1 MPKKSYRPRRRPNRK
16 RFVKRKRSDARV
28 KKLALQAVNA
38 QKVMKRFPNDGL
50 NFQNP
55 NPAGNSWLCFIP
67 TDIGASGTTSAQ
79 QDISRLTNETWIQ
92 RMSGI
97 MDIQIGETTIKPVE
111 FRKMCGWYKGSA
123 KPNDPQ
129 NSAFNSAHLQSSF
142 PTRLTRYDPDNF
154 KIIEDKS
161 WSVTPKLVYDNNGSD
176 DRHLPDPTGMT
187 DGMPQAEQFYGVW
200 NPQTVKCSFQLNRVF
215 RYTDA
220 NDSAAGT
227 NIRDGLVLN
236 GAYLVGWVPF
246 IAIQMRCPQ
255 QAFTEP
261 SGNNPAPVIDY
272 KFTTYFKDNF

>member
-176 DRHLPDPTGMT
+176 ANNTNNGISNNQT
-187 DGMPQAEQFYGVW
+187 YENYGD
-200 NPQTVKCSFQLNRVF
+200 NNAMHDDNNQKMFTI
-215 RYTDA
+215 
-220 NDSAAGT
+220 
-227 NIRDGLVLN
+227 NIMMSL
-236 GAYLVGWVPF
+236 
-246 IAIQMRCPQ
+246 
-255 QAFTEP
+255 
-261 SGNNPAPVIDY
+261 
-272 KFTTYFKDNF
+272 